1 MMYLKSSGYEPETQ
15 NREIC
20 IDHLSLLIKFVI
32 VAGHAGIACI
42 WNDRFFLL
50 SAFLN
55 NIFGS
60 VEAIKLTELEVWRL
74 EGDLTEMELLQ

>member
-1 MMYLKSSGYEPETQ
+1 MGS
-15 NREIC
+15 C
-20 IDHLSLLIKFVI
+20 
-32 VAGHAGIACI
+32 GHRLY
-42 WNDRFFLL
+42 WNDQFFPL

-60 VEAIKLTELEVWRL
+60 VEAIKLTELKVCRL